1 MEMPAPTIMFI
12 NTTSVVNVY
21 KRKISYNIPFRS
33 NKCIYDILSF
43 DRTDKTI
50 QDFTRLYILILCFIN
65 ILRSI
70 TVCSR
75 VNEKGVNIF
84 KHFTVK

>member
-1 MEMPAPTIMFI
+1 
-12 NTTSVVNVY
+12 VV
-21 KRKISYNIPFRS
+21 RPKISYNIPFQS
-33 NKCIYDILSF
+33 NKCIYDKLSF

-70 TVCSR
+70 TFFSR

-84 KHFTVK
+84 KHLTVK